1 MMLVTGRKASAT
13 LSLGASLGT
22 LAATLLLATPALAQS
37 QEGAAQTSAGVKV
50 PDPAGS
56 SSTAANPHEGVGAA
70 DRRAANAAVT
80 GDVTAAQNEADA
92 QAAGEAVEAATG
104 DADAGEIVVTGFRRG
119 LEKAVVEKKTRDQ
132 IVESVSAEDIGKLPD
147 ASIAESIARLPGL
160 TSQRVSGRAQTI
172 SIRGFAPD
180 FSTTLLNGRE
190 QTSTSDNR
198 QVEFDQYPSE
208 VINQVLVYKTPQAS
222 IVGQGL
228 AGTVD
233 LRTIRPIEFGR
244 RVISIGGRGTYTDI
258 DKFNPDSKRYGYR
271 VNGTYVDQFFDD
283 RVGVSLAASYID
295 EPYQFREYRSGGYST
310 NGPNG
315 AFLVGFPTAR
325 GTSTRLKRFGGAGTV
340 EFRPVPEF
348 TSTVDAFYSDF
359 KDLQSRRGVEL
370 PLGFAIGDFFGT
382 GFNPATAT
390 VTNGVVTAGTFTNV
404 QALVRNDAQ
413 RNTSKLYSVG
423 WNNAYKGD
431 DGWNALLDLSYS
443 RTNRS
448 EFSFESYAGTGR
460 GRLRGATETINF
472 TTNNTGSIFT
482 PQFDYTNPALFL
494 LTDPAGYGGD
504 IVQAGYFNDRRLTDE
519 IYQGRTEVEKVIEDF
534 FLSGVRVGMNYTR
547 RKKTLVPN
555 EAFVSL
561 PNGAQ
566 EAAIPS
572 QYLLGTFDIGY
583 AFNGIGRA
591 LAYNPFD
598 LLNNG
603 VLTLIPRV
611 GAQDILAKAF
621 SVKEDVLTSYIQ
633 GNIRQSIGASELT
646 GNVGVQFVVTE
657 QKSTGVVFGPTGF
670 FSQTRGTDYVDALP
684 SGNLSLRL
692 PSDFVFR
699 AGVAREIARPRLDD
713 LRIALSYGVD
723 TGNQVNGVN
732 VPIIR
737 GSAGNPNLRPY
748 RATAYDATIEKY
760 FGSSGYVAI
769 QGYYKDL
776 TSFIYRNQEV
786 AFDYSGLPA
795 PLNSNLLTTSI
806 GTITQPINVGGGKLY
821 GVELAGT
828 LPLGRLVSILDGFGL
843 TGGGSYTKTKIR
855 PNPTAPATD
864 LPGYSRWV
872 ANGTAYFEKYG
883 LNVRGS
889 VRYRSTFLGELVGFG
904 ANRDFRRARDE
915 LIVDGQIGYDFNA
928 GALKGLSIYIQ
939 GQNLTDEPFAT
950 EENRNELQ
958 VSEYQKYGRR
968 YLAGATFKF

>member
-1 MMLVTGRKASAT
+1 MTVFRRKASAT
-13 LSLGASLGT
+13 RTLTIGTSLGT
-22 LAATLLLATPALAQS
+22 LAATLMLATPASAQS
-37 QEGAAQTSAGVKV
+37 QDGAAQTSAGVKV

-56 SSTAANPHEGVGAA
+56 SSTAANPNEGVGAA
-70 DRRAANAAVT
+70 DRRSDNAAVT
-80 GDVTAAQNEADA
+80 GDVTAAQNETNA
-92 QAAGEAVEAATG
+92 QAAGAAAEAATG
-104 DADAGEIVVTGFRRG
+104 DPAEGDIVVTGFRRS
-119 LEKAVVEKKTRDQ
+119 LENAVVEKKTRDQ
-132 IVESVSAEDIGKLPD
+132 IVESISAEDIGKLPD

-160 TSQRVSGRAQTI
+160 TSQRVSGRSQTI

-208 VINQVLVYKTPQAS
+208 VVNQVLVYKTPQAS

-244 RVISIGGRGTYTDI
+244 RVISIGGRGTYTDV
-258 DKFNPDSKRYGYR
+258 DKFNPDSKRWGYR
-271 VNGTYVDQFFDD
+271 VNGTYVDQFLDD
-283 RVGVSLAASYID
+283 RLGVSLAASYID

-348 TSTVDAFYSDF
+348 TSTIDAFYSDF

-370 PLGFAIGDFFGT
+370 PLGFGVGDFFGT
-382 GFNPATAT
+382 TFNPATAT
-390 VTNGVVTAGTFTNV
+390 VTDGVVTAGSFGGV

-413 RNTSKLYSVG
+413 RNTAKLYSFG

-460 GRLRGATETINF
+460 GRTRGVNETISF

-482 PQFDYTNPALFL
+482 PQLDYTNPNLFV

-519 IYQGRTEVEKVIEDF
+519 IYQVRTEVEKVIEDF

-547 RKKTLVPN
+547 REKTLTPN
-555 EAFVSL
+555 EAFVTL

-566 EAAIPS
+566 ETPIPS
-572 QYLLGTFDIGY
+572 QFLLGTFDIGY

-598 LLNNG
+598 LLNAG
-603 VLTLIPRV
+603 VLTLLPRTNANDV
-611 GAQDILAKAF
+611 LAKAF
-621 SVKEDVLTSYIQ
+621 SVKEDVMTSYVQ
-633 GNIRQSIGASELT
+633 GNIRQPIGSAELT
-646 GNVGVQFVVTE
+646 GNFGVQFVATE
-657 QKSTGVVFGPTGF
+657 QKSTGLIFGPTGT
-670 FSQTRGTDYVDALP
+670 FSQTQGTDYLDVLP
-684 SGNLSLRL
+684 SANLSLRL
-692 PSDFVFR
+692 ANDFVFR

-723 TGNQVNGVN
+723 TSSTP
-732 VPIIR
+732 PIIR
-737 GSAGNPNLRPY
+737 GSAGNANLRPY
-748 RATAYDATIEKY
+748 RATAVDATIEKY
-760 FGSSGYVAI
+760 FGNSGYIAV

-776 TSFIYRNQEV
+776 TSFIYRDQERV
-786 AFDYSGLPA
+786 FDYGGLPA
-795 PLNSNLLTTSI
+795 PINAGLLTTSI
-806 GTITQPINVGGGKLY
+806 GTIRQPVNVGGGKLY

-828 LPLGRLVSILDGFGL
+828 LPIGRLVGALDGFGL
-843 TGGGSYTKTKIR
+843 TGGGSYTKTEIR
-855 PNPTAPATD
+855 QSPTAPVTD

-883 LNVRGS
+883 INLRGS

-928 GALKGLSIYIQ
+928 GFLKGLSVYVQ

>member
-1 MMLVTGRKASAT
+1 MNMVPGHQANRTRSLSIGS
-13 LSLGASLGT
+13 SLGA
-22 LAATLLLATPALAQS
+22 LAATLLLATPAFAQS

-56 SSTAANPHEGVGAA
+56 SSTAANPNEGVGAA

-80 GDVTAAQNEADA
+80 GDVTAAQNEANA

-104 DADAGEIVVTGFRRG
+104 DAEAGEIVVTGFRRG

-132 IVESVSAEDIGKLPD
+132 IVESISAEDIGKLPD

-160 TSQRVSGRAQTI
+160 TSQRVSGRSQTI

-244 RVISIGGRGTYTDI
+244 RVISVGGRGTYTDI

-271 VNGTYVDQFFDD
+271 VNGTYVDQFLDD
-283 RVGVSLAASYID
+283 RLGVSLAASYID

-348 TSTVDAFYSDF
+348 TSTIDGFYSDF

-370 PLGFAIGDFFGT
+370 PLGFAVGDFFGT
-382 GFNPATAT
+382 GFVPGSAT

-413 RNTSKLYSVG
+413 RNTAKLYSVG

-472 TTNNTGSIFT
+472 TTNSTGSIFT
-482 PQFDYTNPALFL
+482 PQLDYTNPALFL

-519 IYQGRTEVEKVIEDF
+519 IYQGRTEVEKVIDDF

-633 GNIRQSIGASELT
+633 GNIRQPIGASELT

-657 QKSTGVVFGPTGF
+657 QKSTGVVFGPTGT
-670 FSQTRGTDYVDALP
+670 FSQTQGTNYVDALP

-692 PSDFVFR
+692 PSDWVFR
-699 AGVAREIARPRLDD
+699 VGAAREIARPRLDD

-723 TGNQVNGVN
+723 TSSTPAV
-732 VPIIR
+732 IR

-748 RATAYDATIEKY
+748 RATAFDATIEKY
-760 FGSSGYVAI
+760 FGSSGYIAV

-776 TSFIYRNQEV
+776 TSFIYRDQETV
-786 AFDYSGLPA
+786 FDFGGLPA
-795 PLNSNLLTTSI
+795 PINSGLLTTTV
-806 GTITQPINVGGGKLY
+806 GTLRQPVNVGGGKLY

-828 LPLGRLVSILDGFGL
+828 LPLGRLVGTLDGFGV
-843 TGGGSYTKTKIR
+843 TGGGSYTKTEIR
-855 PNPTAPATD
+855 QSPTAPVTD

-928 GALKGLSIYIQ
+928 GFLKGLSVYVQ
-939 GQNLTDEPFAT
+939 GQNLIDEPFAT

-958 VSEYQKYGRR
+958 VAEYQKYGRR

>member
-1 MMLVTGRKASAT
+1 MNMVPGHQANRTRSLSIGS
-13 LSLGASLGT
+13 SLGA
-22 LAATLLLATPALAQS
+22 LAATLLLATPAFAQS

-56 SSTAANPHEGVGAA
+56 SSTAANPNEGVGAA

-80 GDVTAAQNEADA
+80 GDVTAAQNEANA

-104 DADAGEIVVTGFRRG
+104 DAEAGEIVVTGFRRG

-132 IVESVSAEDIGKLPD
+132 IVESISAEDIGKLPD

-160 TSQRVSGRAQTI
+160 TSQRVSGRSQTI

-244 RVISIGGRGTYTDI
+244 RVISVGGRGTYTDI

-271 VNGTYVDQFFDD
+271 VNGTYVDQFLDD
-283 RVGVSLAASYID
+283 RLGVSLAASYID

-348 TSTVDAFYSDF
+348 TSTIDGFYSDF

-370 PLGFAIGDFFGT
+370 PLGFAVGDFFGT
-382 GFNPATAT
+382 GFVPGSAT

-413 RNTSKLYSVG
+413 RNTAKLYSVG

-472 TTNNTGSIFT
+472 TTNSTGSIFT
-482 PQFDYTNPALFL
+482 PQLDYTNPALFL

-519 IYQGRTEVEKVIEDF
+519 IYQGRTEVEKVIDDF

-583 AFNGIGRA
+583 AFNGHRPRA
-591 LAYNPFD
+591 RLQSVRP
-598 LLNNG
+598 
-603 VLTLIPRV
+603 
-611 GAQDILAKAF
+611 AQQRRADADPARRRAGHPG
-621 SVKEDVLTSYIQ
+621 Q
-633 GNIRQSIGASELT
+633 
-646 GNVGVQFVVTE
+646 GVQRQGGRPHVLHPGQHPPADRRLRADRQRRRPVRGDRAE
-657 QKSTGVVFGPTGF
+657 VDRRRLRPDGYVLADAGHRLCRRLAQRQPVAAPAERLGVPRR
-670 FSQTRGTDYVDALP
+670 RGARDRPPAP
-684 SGNLSLRL
+684 RRSAHRAQLRRRHQL
-692 PSDFVFR
+692 DPGGDPRQRRQPQSASVPCNRLRRDDREVFR
-699 AGVAREIARPRLDD
+699 
-713 LRIALSYGVD
+713 
-723 TGNQVNGVN
+723 
-732 VPIIR
+732 
-737 GSAGNPNLRPY
+737 
-748 RATAYDATIEKY
+748 
-760 FGSSGYVAI
+760 
-769 QGYYKDL
+769 
-776 TSFIYRNQEV
+776 
-786 AFDYSGLPA
+786 
-795 PLNSNLLTTSI
+795 
-806 GTITQPINVGGGKLY
+806 
-821 GVELAGT
+821 
-828 LPLGRLVSILDGFGL
+828 
-843 TGGGSYTKTKIR
+843 
-855 PNPTAPATD
+855 
-864 LPGYSRWV
+864 
-872 ANGTAYFEKYG
+872 
-883 LNVRGS
+883 
-889 VRYRSTFLGELVGFG
+889 
-904 ANRDFRRARDE
+904 
-915 LIVDGQIGYDFNA
+915 
-928 GALKGLSIYIQ
+928 
-939 GQNLTDEPFAT
+939 
-950 EENRNELQ
+950 
-958 VSEYQKYGRR
+958 
-968 YLAGATFKF
+968 